1 MATSSSEKTVVAVSY
16 AHGRVGSSATMGLL
30 RLANFN
36 VGDERRLSGPLPMN
50 PKGFFELKTQNI
62 FLEVAF
68 PEVYGSLN
76 MPPSID
82 MLTEKGKTHAG
93 AYRELLDHEFE
104 ADFPIA
110 IKSPRM
116 LPLSFLHELRN
127 ELHTRLIVLNRDI
140 DDQVQS
146 IQRVWSG
153 IEDRKD
159 VSAGEIR
166 SFLEEWNSF
175 RDQVCEYYD
184 FPTHRV
190 QFEDLLSA
198 PVEHTQAMC
207 AFLGVPCPEERK
219 IRSWIEPDLANRD
232 SLEGGNSRNGY
243 LRRACRKLGTAL
255 LNFANSAR

>member
-1 MATSSSEKTVVAVSY
+1 MATASLEKTVVAVSY
-16 AHGRVGSSATMGLL
+16 ALGRVGSSATMGLL
-30 RLANFN
+30 RLANIN
-36 VGDERRLSGPLPMN
+36 VGDESRSSGPLPMN

-62 FLEVAF
+62 FLKVAF
-68 PEVYGSLN
+68 PEVYGGLDA
-76 MPPSID
+76 PPNLET
-82 MLTEKGKTHAG
+82 LTARGETHAA
-93 AYRELLDHEFE
+93 AYRELIDYEFG

-116 LPLSFLHELRN
+116 LSLSLLHELQD
-127 ELHTRLIVLNRDI
+127 ELNTRLIVLDRDT

-159 VSAGEIR
+159 VSTGEIR
-166 SFLEEWNSF
+166 SFLEEWKSF
-175 RDQVCEYYD
+175 RDQVCEHYD
-184 FPTHRV
+184 FPIHRV

-207 AFLGVPCPEERK
+207 AFLGVPCPEGKK

-232 SLEGGNSRNGY
+232 SLEGVNSRNGY

-255 LNFANSAR
+255 LNFADSAR